1 VAVVW
6 DIDSQPY
13 HRLLR
18 ICSERV
24 VARGD
29 NHQTLRPDPTAE
41 AEHEAIVGQFL
52 RNFTTPDPALFD
64 RMIEVKVD
72 DAPREAIRKV
82 VDGFVGLLG
91 LQQPSDEAI
100 DQALKAAEGYKVTTP
115 YHAPAKISKAVRYF
129 GLAPEIDITALVD
142 EGIAGLSK
150 DLVDSAK
157 AFFEDLKIQKRVAAK
172 PHVTLA
178 HEKNVEAEKDA
189 TGGDAAATAPPG
201 PQETLW
207 NTCKA
212 LAEYKVPQMFDFN
225 LTHLVWDDRVMALV
239 LDDLHPQPT
248 SAPDGED
255 DAMQITL
262 DLPREVKAGL
272 HVTVGTRTEEISAFE
287 ARGITR
293 RARKKMMQRQSEG
306 EADEAVEGGGKV
318 RWAKIGP
325 LHGEGRVRGMS

>member
-1 VAVVW
+1 VAIVW

-24 VARGD
+24 VTRGD

-52 RNFTTPDPALFD
+52 RNFTTPDPSLFD

-72 DAPREAIRKV
+72 DAPREAIRKI

-91 LQQPSDEAI
+91 VQRPSDEAI

-142 EGIAGLSK
+142 EGIAGMSK

-157 AFFEDLKIQKRVAAK
+157 TFFEDLKVQKRVAAK

-189 TGGDAAATAPPG
+189 AGGDAAATAPG
-201 PQETLW
+201 PQEMLW

-212 LAEYKVPQMFDFN
+212 LAESKVPQMFNFN

-239 LDDLHPQPT
+239 LDDLHPQST
-248 SAPDGED
+248 SASTGGDS
-255 DAMQITL
+255 AMHITL

-287 ARGITR
+287 SRGITR
-293 RARKKMMQRQSEG
+293 LARERMMQGEREG
-306 EADEAVEGGGKV
+306 EAEEALEGGGKV
-318 RWAKIGP
+318 KWAKIGP